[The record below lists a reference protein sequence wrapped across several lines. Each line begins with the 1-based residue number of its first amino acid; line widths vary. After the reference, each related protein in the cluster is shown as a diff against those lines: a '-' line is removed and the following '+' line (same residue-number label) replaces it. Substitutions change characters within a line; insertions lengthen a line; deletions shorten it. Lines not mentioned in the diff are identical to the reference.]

1 MLDLGVTRFVYSQME
16 KRAEKA
22 EARVKKL
29 EKRVTYLIVV
39 HDGRHGNSLLGN
51 LGTFAE
57 ELPKIDVQ
65 VMAEKWVNK
74 QPELSFNYEFS
85 VAAIKEGC
93 IGQKLEQ
100 VYTNHGGGTMTGQ
113 TMDVYLD

>member
-1 MLDLGVTRFVYSQME
+1 MNLME
-16 KRAEKA
+16 WAERAKRGE
-22 EARVKKL
+22 RKL
-29 EKRVTYLIVV
+29 ERMNNRVTYLIVV
-39 HDGRHGNSLLGN
+39 HDGHHGNSLLGN

-85 VAAIKEGC
+85 VAAIKEGY